1 MLLSLKHCHV
11 NFFEVPLI
19 QIATTGPVEILWG
32 NSYEAKE
39 NNYRI
44 SSFMRDRYRSDS
56 PVCGVL

>member
-1 MLLSLKHCHV
+1 M
-11 NFFEVPLI
+11 
-19 QIATTGPVEILWG
+19 ATTGPVEILWG

-56 PVCGVL
+56 AVCDVLQ